1 MDDVSVMLSPSWA
14 RVTHN
19 LLSITNVYT
28 AGNGVNCLRVG
39 PHKAIEFFTF
49 ETLKRL
55 LLSSS
60 DPLHL
65 QLAAPL
71 SGGAAGIAG
80 TLATYPLELIRT
92 RITIQ
97 VGEKE
102 KWLIGC
108 FSALVIQ

>member
-1 MDDVSVMLSPSWA
+1 MRLGDTTVTLSTSYA
-14 RVTHN
+14 RVT
-19 LLSITNVYT
+19 YT
-28 AGNGVNCLRVG
+28 ANIHVAGNGINCLRVG

-60 DPLHL
+60 HPLHL

-97 VGEKE
+97 VGE
-102 KWLIGC
+102 GG
-108 FSALVIQ
+108 SV